1 MRSSSHHD
9 LAFRVGEGD
18 TEGNP
23 MKNNEWLTAESF
35 EQAHELLSAINS
47 LSIHTKL
54 AIAGIDDAARL
65 EEVREARTT
74 LINFLKRFEQ
84 VVSEAEQRRDHRA
97 LGVDPR
103 FGQLASKFLAAKSQW
118 SQGSSLYSTS
128 FAELQ
133 RLTMSEKKEDRKG
146 LVALLRDLRAFVE
159 QHTHSDVV
167 GILGD
172 I

>member
-1 MRSSSHHD
+1 
-9 LAFRVGEGD
+9 
-18 TEGNP
+18 

-35 EQAHELLSAINS
+35 EQAHELLSAINT

-54 AIAGIDDAARL
+54 RLAAIDDTDRL
-65 EEVREARTT
+65 GEVQEARAIFT
-74 LINFLKRFEQ
+74 NFLSRFEQ

-118 SQGSSLYSTS
+118 SQESSLYSTS
-128 FAELQ
+128 FAELR
-133 RLTMSEKKEDRKG
+133 RLTMSEKKEDQKH
-146 LVALLRDLRAFVE
+146 LVTLLRDLRAFVE
-159 QHTHSDVV
+159 QHAHSDVV

>member
-1 MRSSSHHD
+1 
-9 LAFRVGEGD
+9 
-18 TEGNP
+18 

-35 EQAHELLSAINS
+35 EQAHELLSAINT

-54 AIAGIDDAARL
+54 AIAGIDDAARKT
-65 EEVREARTT
+65 EVREARAT
-74 LINFLKRFEQ
+74 LMTFLDRFEM
-84 VVSEAEQRRDHRA
+84 VVQSAEQRQDGRA

-118 SQGSSLYSTS
+118 PQRSPLYSAS
-128 FAELQ
+128 FAELR
-133 RLTMSEKKEDRKG
+133 RLVISEKTKDLQS
-146 LVALLRDLRAFVE
+146 LVAVLRDLRAFVE
-159 QHTHSDVV
+159 QHAHSDVV